1 MAARAKAKPT
11 HKVAAKRAC
20 KCHTVKAKKKAAD
33 AKRQK
38 VAAKKKAAAAKPEKC
53 RC

>member
-1 MAARAKAKPT
+1 MATRTKAKPT
-11 HKVAAKRAC
+11 HKVAAKKEC

-38 VAAKKKAAAAKPEKC
+38 VAAKKTAAAAKPAKC
-53 RC
+53 KC

>member
-1 MAARAKAKPT
+1 MATKAKPT
-11 HKVAAKRAC
+11 HKVAKKAC

-33 AKRQK
+33 AKRSK

-53 RC
+53 KC